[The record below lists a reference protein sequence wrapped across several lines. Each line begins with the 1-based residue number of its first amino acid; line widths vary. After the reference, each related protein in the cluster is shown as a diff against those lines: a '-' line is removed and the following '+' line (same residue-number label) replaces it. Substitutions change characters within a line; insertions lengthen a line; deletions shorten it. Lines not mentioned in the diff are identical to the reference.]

1 METRDPMHLETEPA
15 TASTATSQ
23 AYKNGEPGLH
33 SFQSDPI
40 HHNELMHY
48 EGSGYGH
55 NPVLYRPVS
64 VFPHPAGYTSSMP
77 QFYTSRGMA
86 NATTVMPD
94 QAQFNLIQR
103 QLLYGNPISIGH
115 NLPVVYHSQGQSIG
129 VPAGYNLIPNAVQTG
144 YLYHQEQLFG
154 SLHPWNTNYRFPG
167 HGVVHN
173 AASSHQ
179 NLVGVSLNSS
189 YVHGWP
195 GMNINPGMMHGTNP
209 RANSTPSN
217 LPVLQCHSRQHFPV
231 PVGRALGLEY
241 HLGARLNEDSNRCI
255 QDPTTGSRPL
265 SHSHGGLSPMDL
277 ARFSRVGLTNTSL
290 SRIPNEQN
298 SFELQHAHENIIRML
313 PTEPSAVL
321 PTVWAR
327 QSTNM
332 ENPSG
337 EHSQAQRNQLD
348 HFNQTSVPPVRRNTK
363 QTASASGQVSWKKTW
378 TWPSNRIHKPSKGNV
393 YHISWDGF
401 EKSYLPVGLKCNF
414 CNGDLGYAPVKIESK
429 PPVLPE
435 VSVLSCGH
443 AFHSECFQ
451 PLIQEPSADPPCC
464 ICALGKP

>member
-1 METRDPMHLETEPA
+1 MHLETEPA

-144 YLYHQEQLFG
+144 NLYHQEQLFG

-298 SFELQHAHENIIRML
+298 SLNYNML
-313 PTEPSAVL
+313 
-321 PTVWAR
+321 
-327 QSTNM
+327 M
-332 ENPSG
+332 
-337 EHSQAQRNQLD
+337 
-348 HFNQTSVPPVRRNTK
+348 
-363 QTASASGQVSWKKTW
+363 
-378 TWPSNRIHKPSKGNV
+378 RIS
-393 YHISWDGF
+393 
-401 EKSYLPVGLKCNF
+401 
-414 CNGDLGYAPVKIESK
+414 
-429 PPVLPE
+429 
-435 VSVLSCGH
+435 
-443 AFHSECFQ
+443 SECCQLNLLQFCLQ
-451 PLIQEPSADPPCC
+451 FGPDKAPIWKIHQVRSVNFGPTFPNAHCHKHCFIGIFDVDLPDNSFTQGNFDHSMSGRITMDAPIAQH
-464 ICALGKP
+464 LLLLL